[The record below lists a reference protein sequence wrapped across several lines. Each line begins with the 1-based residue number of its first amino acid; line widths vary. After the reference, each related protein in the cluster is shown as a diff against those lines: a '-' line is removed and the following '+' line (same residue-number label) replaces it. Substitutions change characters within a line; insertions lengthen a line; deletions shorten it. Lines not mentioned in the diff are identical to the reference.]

1 LISANIAGVF
11 LSLRVEMPT
20 ERVEG
25 IRMGPPRLPLEL
37 ARAKL
42 LWSKTDTPE
51 SYATRANQ
59 TIHDSMINGDVTT
72 DLSRWRLEIPVW
84 ENWVLHGL
92 GVIEPKLRS
101 YRFWDYHKEFE
112 RGIGLCGHLSTILV
126 GYLEANGVPARMVGL
141 SGHMIV
147 TAEVAP
153 GVWYLFDPDYGVV
166 IPHALEVVE
175 NSQELIEAAYAAEDD
190 ATLRAIINYYASKT
204 DNSVDSTG
212 RGGFYTSWGD
222 TAEEYSVRENLANI
236 LKWVVPVSLV
246 LFGACILVLTFL
258 GGRRQRR
265 RPRGVVPQG

>member
-1 LISANIAGVF
+1 
-11 LSLRVEMPT
+11 
-20 ERVEG
+20 
-25 IRMGPPRLPLEL
+25 
-37 ARAKL
+37 
-42 LWSKTDTPE
+42 
-51 SYATRANQ
+51 
-59 TIHDSMINGDVTT
+59 
-72 DLSRWRLEIPVW
+72 
-84 ENWVLHGL
+84 
-92 GVIEPKLRS
+92 
-101 YRFWDYHKEFE
+101 
-112 RGIGLCGHLSTILV
+112 
-126 GYLEANGVPARMVGL
+126 
-141 SGHMIV
+141 MIV